1 MVDLSREFFNIRW
14 PKGRPFQLVALGLNA
29 VDWICFLPDY
39 PKHDSKT
46 GIETLYRSGGGQT
59 ATAAALCARYGLK
72 TRYVG
77 RVGDDETG
85 QFSLRDLEKEPMD
98 LSCVETIQG
107 AVNQLA
113 IVLVDRP
120 TGERTILWSR
130 DSKLH
135 YRPGELDR
143 AWITAGQILHMDGH
157 DPEACVESA
166 RWAREAGMKVSVD
179 VDKVQP
185 GVEEVLKLADFAIP
199 SLDFVLQ
206 FSRKGAWQ
214 EGLEEI
220 SKLVP
225 GFVAVT
231 LGKQGVAALW
241 DGQIVEV
248 PGFPVEPLDTTGSGD
263 IFHGA
268 FVYGLFQDWS
278 AQTCLRFANGAASLS
293 CTRPGARGGIPRIDE
308 VFRLL
313 EK

>member
-14 PKGRPFQLVALGLNA
+14 PEERPFQVVALGLNA
-29 VDWICFLPDY
+29 VDWVCYLPQF
-39 PKHDSKT
+39 PEHDSKT
-46 GIETLYRSGGGQT
+46 EIETLYRSGGGQT

-72 TRYVG
+72 TRYIG

-85 QFSLRDLEKEPMD
+85 RFSLQDLQKEPMD
-98 LSCVETIQG
+98 LSFVETVPN

-113 IVLVDRP
+113 IILVDRP

-143 AWITAGQILHMDGH
+143 TSITAGQILHMDGH
-157 DPEACVESA
+157 DVEACVEA
-166 RWAREAGMKVSVD
+166 AGWARQAGMKVSLD

-185 GVEEVLKLADFAIP
+185 GVEEVLGLADFTIP

-206 FSRKGAWQ
+206 FSGKTTWQ
-214 EGLEEI
+214 EGLREI
-220 SKLVP
+220 AKLAL

-231 LGKQGVAALW
+231 LGKRGAGVVW
-241 DGQIVEV
+241 DGQVVRV
-248 PGFPVEPLDTTGSGD
+248 PGFPVESVDTTGSGD

-268 FVYGLFQDWS
+268 FVHGLFENWNVE
-278 AQTCLRFANGAASLS
+278 TCLRFANAAAALS
-293 CTRPGARGGIPRIDE
+293 CTRPGARGGIPHIDD
-308 VFRLL
+308 VFELL
-313 EK
+313 GR